1 MTEGTGSEAVTE
13 GAKRTTKLKPKP
25 GSREPLFHV
34 EHFYRQQ
41 EPYRWEGIK
50 PTVKA
55 EKPQE
60 NHRENQLFLR
70 LAKKLEKKLRKK
82 RPTICKPLE
91 TSDLQ
96 AQKK

>member
-13 GAKRTTKLKPKP
+13 GAKRTTKPKLKLKPKP
-25 GSREPLFHV
+25 RKPEPLFHV

-60 NHRENQLFLR
+60 NHRENQLFCTCQ
-70 LAKKLEKKLRKK
+70 KKLEKKLRKK
-82 RPTICKPLE
+82 RSAICKPLE
-91 TSDLQ
+91 TSDL
-96 AQKK
+96 

>member
-1 MTEGTGSEAVTE
+1 
-13 GAKRTTKLKPKP
+13 
-25 GSREPLFHV
+25 V

-60 NHRENQLFLR
+60 NHRENQLFCICQ
-70 LAKKLEKKLRKK
+70 KKLEKKLRKK
-82 RPTICKPLE
+82 GLQSVNRWKPVTYRRKKSEKKCKKK
-91 TSDLQ
+91 LQ
-96 AQKK
+96 KMRKHATL